1 MSFAIAIISCVIY
14 AGMMASPWNNYW
26 LTSLVKL
33 LVFGVVPL
41 CYLYGKEGAVKRVFA
56 LDKKAT
62 LKIPALLGAGCC
74 LVIWV
79 GYTILF
85 SCFDSGQILS
95 GLSKQSITK
104 GVYPFVFLHIVF
116 VNSFLEE
123 FFFRGF
129 LFRLSYQKGN
139 KRIGYLFS
147 SVLFAIYHI
156 SIFNSWFSPA
166 MVIFCIAGLVLA
178 GLFFCEV
185 DRRCDN
191 IYAGWLIHV
200 GANLGINVIGAWL
213 FLTA

>member
-1 MSFAIAIISCVIY
+1 MTAGIAIISCVCY
-14 AGMMASPWNNYW
+14 ALLMVSPWNTYW
-26 LTSLVKL
+26 VTSLGKL

-41 CYLYGKEGAVKRVFA
+41 GYLLTKGDRFGAVFH
-56 LDKKAT
+56 LGDKKS
-62 LKIPALLGAGCC
+62 LKLPLLLGVGCC

-79 GYTILF
+79 GYTLLYSF
-85 SCFDSGQILS
+85 FDSQQILS
-95 GLSKQSITK
+95 GLKAQGITK
-104 GVYPFVFLHIVF
+104 VQYPFVFLHIVLI
-116 VNSFLEE
+116 NSFLEE

-129 LFRLSYQKGN
+129 LFRQSFLKGN
-139 KRIGYLFS
+139 KRFAYLFS
-147 SVLFAIYHI
+147 SILFAFYHI

-166 MVIFCIAGLVLA
+166 MVAFCIVGLVVA

-191 IYAGWLIHV
+191 IYGGWLLHV